1 MVTGKPRCY
10 QPQEFKD
17 IAIQDLKTSDFTCQG
32 TYVVLVLAG
41 VFVCVSGY
49 VPLAGVVWRNVCLNV
64 RHFVSSEPA
73 DVNHVGC
80 HSGRVPCCTYGG
92 PGKSLLHT
100 TD

>member
-41 VFVCVSGY
+41 VVVCVGVRTTGWCRVEKCTLTY
-49 VPLAGVVWRNVCLNV
+49 VTLFLQNRLM
-64 RHFVSSEPA
+64 
-73 DVNHVGC
+73 
-80 HSGRVPCCTYGG
+80 
-92 PGKSLLHT
+92 
-100 TD
+100 